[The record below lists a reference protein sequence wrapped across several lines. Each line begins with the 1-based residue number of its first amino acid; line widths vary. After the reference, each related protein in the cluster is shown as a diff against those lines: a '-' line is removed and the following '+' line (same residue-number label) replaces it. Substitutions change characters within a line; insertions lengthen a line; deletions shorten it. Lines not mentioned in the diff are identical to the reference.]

1 MPKRGRRDYRELL
14 SEIKMNIALY
24 FGSFNPLHIGH
35 LSICRFLIEKT
46 SIDQLR
52 LVVSPRNPL
61 KGKAYTNNARERLE
75 YVKDAVSRANFGRMV
90 AVCDIEYQMTP
101 PLYTIN
107 TLRKLRER
115 EPLNNFILVMG
126 ADNLAIIEK
135 WHKWEELLQ
144 EFRVWIYPRTGFD
157 TEALCIKYGVQ
168 ILRAPLLEISSTQIR
183 EAEESGLDMSQF
195 RV

>member
-1 MPKRGRRDYRELL
+1 
-14 SEIKMNIALY
+14 MNIALY

-35 LSICRFLIEKT
+35 LSICHFLIEQT

-61 KGKAYTNNARERLE
+61 KGKAYANNARERLE
-75 YVKDAVSRANFGRMV
+75 YVRDAVERANFGRRV
-90 AVCDIEYQMTP
+90 AVCDIEYHLTP

-135 WHKWEELLQ
+135 WHKWEELIQ
-144 EFRVWIYPRTGFD
+144 EFRIWVYPRTGYD
-157 TEALCIKYGVQ
+157 TEALCINYGVQ
-168 ILRAPLLEISSTQIR
+168 ILRAPLIEISSTQIR